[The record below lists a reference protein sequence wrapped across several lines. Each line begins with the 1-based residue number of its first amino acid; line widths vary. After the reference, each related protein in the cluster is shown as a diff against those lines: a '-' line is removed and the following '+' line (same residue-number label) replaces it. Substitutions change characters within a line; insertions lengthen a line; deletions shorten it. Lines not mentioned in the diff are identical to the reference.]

1 MGDNAIDPVKGSGD
15 YCNLARDRVRG
26 KIMEYLPD
34 EGAVE
39 GWLSHRGGLL
49 RDGWDVQGLQCG
61 AGSPR
66 DLQLAGTRLEGNA
79 LLRWESFEFRSATT
93 RLLFATERVATKA
106 VTAATE
112 IIPTPPQLDSH
123 HVMMPT
129 KFWRS

>member
-66 DLQLAGTRLEGNA
+66 DLQLAGTRLEGNT
-79 LLRWESFEFRSATT
+79 LLRWEILNFVQLRHGSYLLQRELLQRQLQQQQKSFQH
-93 RLLFATERVATKA
+93 RLN
-106 VTAATE
+106 
-112 IIPTPPQLDSH
+112 
-123 HVMMPT
+123 
-129 KFWRS
+129 